1 MAEYN
6 FTLSTNALAENET
19 FLNAS
24 AEELRVLFIL
34 SLKKGKTNTKEIVK
48 LAKVSEARA
57 KSAVALWQGEGVL
70 KETGLTL
77 AEDGILE
84 EFEHDVLKE
93 VVYEERSI
101 DVARQI
107 RDEGLASVISECV
120 RLMKCDSLNST
131 EIKAITALYT
141 QLGLSSEYIITLA
154 AYLASKG
161 KLTPAKL
168 KDKATSLYKKG
179 TDTLE
184 ELEIYIR
191 DKERI
196 TGSMWEIH
204 RIFNCKGRKPSD
216 TEAEYYARWT
226 EEYGYGEQIVRAA
239 YDLSTKNTGDR
250 SLDYMEKV
258 LKNWH
263 TAGCKTV
270 AECKEAGAKF
280 TEELKNE
287 KKTKTDTKGGRAKEA
302 TPKYADF
309 ESESALMLALQR
321 SYGNTDK
328 KD

>member
-6 FTLSTNALAENET
+6 FTLWVAALADNET
-19 FLNAS
+19 FLTAS
-24 AEELRVLFIL
+24 AEELRVLFVL
-34 SLKKGKTNTKEIVK
+34 SLKKGRTNTKEIAK

-93 VVYEERSI
+93 VVYEERSV
-101 DVARQI
+101 DVAKQI
-107 RDEGLASVISECV
+107 RDEGLASVISECA
-120 RLMKCDSLNST
+120 RLMKCDSLNTT

-141 QLGLSSEYIITLA
+141 QLGLSNEYIITLA

-168 KDKATSLYKKG
+168 KDKAASLYKKG

-191 DKERI
+191 DRERI

-204 RIFNCKGRKPSD
+204 RIFGYGRKPSD
-216 TEAEYYARWT
+216 REAEYYARWS
-226 EEYGYGEQIVRAA
+226 EEYGYGEAVVKEA
-239 YDLSTKNTGDR
+239 YSVATMTVDR
-250 SLDYMEKV
+250 NIKKYMDAV
-258 LKNWH
+258 LKSWH

-270 AECKEAGAKF
+270 SDCQVQESKFSEEFKKERKRKAY
-280 TEELKNE
+280 
-287 KKTKTDTKGGRAKEA
+287 TKGKEKEA

-309 ESESALMLALQR
+309 ESENALLLALQR